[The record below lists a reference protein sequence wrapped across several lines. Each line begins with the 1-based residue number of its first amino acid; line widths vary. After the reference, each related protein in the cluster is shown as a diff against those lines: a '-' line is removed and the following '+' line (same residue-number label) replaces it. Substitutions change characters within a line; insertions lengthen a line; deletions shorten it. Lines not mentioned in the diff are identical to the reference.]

1 MNYSMRRFIDVD
13 FRFWILT
20 ALFLLTIPLRWF
32 FAAVIAA
39 AVHELGHIATV
50 GLLGGE
56 ITEARVGASG
66 AKLCASPLSRNREIV
81 CVLAGPAASLMLM
94 LFARIAPRVA
104 ICGLVQGVYNLLPIY
119 PLDGGKALRML
130 CDAFQERKIW
140 KGNSKSK
147 RNNSC
152 KPCAQRVQ

>member
-39 AVHELGHIATV
+39 AVHELGHIAAV
-50 GLLGGE
+50 GLLGAE
-56 ITEARVGASG
+56 IKEVQIGAGG
-66 AKLCASPLSRNREIV
+66 AKLCASPLSRNREII

-94 LFARIAPRVA
+94 LFARIMPRVA

-130 CDAFQERKIW
+130 CAAFREA
-140 KGNSKSK
+140 K
-147 RNNSC
+147 R
-152 KPCAQRVQ
+152 PHTG